1 MLPAVEER
9 SLNHWTTSG
18 SDSFQNKIF
27 FPLNFYLLYLCIR
40 HKYFFLIIK
49 DVNHPAQ
56 NIAETRINYL

>member
-1 MLPAVEER
+1 MEV
-9 SLNHWTTSG
+9 T
-18 SDSFQNKIF
+18 FQNKIF